1 MPVAKLETAEERIRP
16 ALARDGW
23 ILREGTPANLP
34 RPVQIGCGLV
44 LLAMSLLNL
53 AGAVALARWQGLR
66 WPAGA
71 LVLVLFV
78 LSGWATVRSLQL
90 TAGRRHGDRGSLLSS
105 LEIRLFLVVWGAM
118 ILTGVLRHV
127 LERLQPGWT
136 LALIVLPLTA
146 AWAMLLWRQ
155 PLRSNAISY
164 WAQPGPDLLRTAS
177 PQQRLPVFKPFE
189 RQVLEIVLGESD
201 AHRHLVPVLDEMEP
215 LALLWERSGYVL
227 SVTHP
232 AIALDDLDVVWDQH
246 LRGVAEGVECEFY
259 VQIENSLRL
268 ECHIADAGRTNGVL
282 PEDFRRREV
291 RVQDAAVRRARRYV
305 SWDRDEIKGLP
316 AAWSR
321 VLTEVD
327 HTGRV
332 LREIALDAE
341 NRVLHRAPSASDNY
355 GMFDLVPIDG
365 SVASD
370 LTRETFERLWES
382 AEDPSS

>member
-1 MPVAKLETAEERIRP
+1 MPVAKLETAEERIRQ
-16 ALARDGW
+16 ALTPDGW
-23 ILREGTPANLP
+23 ILREGTPADLP

-71 LVLVLFV
+71 PVLVLFV

-127 LERLQPGWT
+127 LERFQPGWT

-164 WAQPGPDLLRTAS
+164 WAQPGPDLLHTAS

-201 AHRHLVPVLDEMEP
+201 AHRHLVSVLDEMEP
-215 LALLWERSGYVL
+215 LALLWERPGYVSRL
-227 SVTHP
+227 TSRGRRSNGCGSPPRILRV
-232 AIALDDLDVVWDQH
+232 DDGFYDETVGD
-246 LRGVAEGVECEFY
+246 LRNV
-259 VQIENSLRL
+259 
-268 ECHIADAGRTNGVL
+268 GVL
-282 PEDFRRREV
+282 SF
-291 RVQDAAVRRARRYV
+291 
-305 SWDRDEIKGLP
+305 
-316 AAWSR
+316 
-321 VLTEVD
+321 
-327 HTGRV
+327 
-332 LREIALDAE
+332 
-341 NRVLHRAPSASDNY
+341 
-355 GMFDLVPIDG
+355 
-365 SVASD
+365 
-370 LTRETFERLWES
+370 
-382 AEDPSS
+382 